1 MPGDL
6 PEDVQQRLREA
17 GADELRSLLGELAG
31 ELDVAAAQLV
41 LRNPHAGE
49 EAIRLLAEQRRLFSF
64 YDLRR
69 DLALHP
75 ATPPPLALALV
86 GSLFWRDLVS
96 AGLDVRLRP
105 VVRRAA
111 EQRLLDRLPGLAVGE
126 KVAIG
131 RRASP
136 RVLQVLRHDPTP
148 RVVAAVLDNPRLVE
162 SDLLPLLAAEATRPA
177 VLALVVGHRKWGHR
191 HAVRVAAVRNP
202 HTPLALALQQLSQL
216 KKPELRAVA
225 SDPRLAAVLRRRA
238 ELLLGDFAGG

>member
-1 MPGDL
+1 MAGAL

-17 GADELRSLLGELAG
+17 GAEELRSMLGDHAA
-31 ELDVAAAQLV
+31 ELDVADAQLV
-41 LRNPHAGE
+41 LRNPHAGTE
-49 EAIRLLAEQRRLFSF
+49 VIRLLAAQRRLLSF

-75 ATPPPLALALV
+75 ATPQPLALALL
-86 GSLFWRDLVS
+86 GTLFWRDLVT

-111 EQRLLDRLPGLAVGE
+111 EQRLVDRLPALAVGE

-136 RVLQVLRHDPTP
+136 RVLQALRHDPTAQ
-148 RVVAAVLDNPRLVE
+148 VVAAVLDNPRLVE
-162 SDLLPLLAAEATRPA
+162 ADLLPLLAGEATRPQ
-177 VLALVVGHRKWGHR
+177 VLAVVLSHRKWGSR

-202 HTPLALALQQLSQL
+202 HTPLALAMQQLPLL

-225 SDPRLAAVLRRRA
+225 TDARLASPLRRRA
-238 ELLLGDFAGG
+238 ELLLGDLAGG